1 MTAKKKAKGAS
12 GPSGVNL
19 NPRYTLR
26 ATQEEFDVWE
36 DVAAIAG
43 VPLNQWIRDACNQ
56 HADWEPPAKRKA
68 KKRP

>member
-1 MTAKKKAKGAS
+1 MTAAKKKRRPS
-12 GPSGVNL
+12 GPSGANL

-26 ATQEEFDVWE
+26 ASQAEFDVWE
-36 DVAAIAG
+36 DVAAIEG

-56 HADWEPPAKRKA
+56 HADWEPPPKKK